1 MALNKYVSN
10 YRIYLEVI
18 WLVPKC
24 LDKKP
29 NFMKFHESDAGDRR
43 EGTSEACSDVN
54 SGVVTA
60 LRRGCSRGVEVE
72 SEAGG

>member
-10 YRIYLEVI
+10 YRIYLEMI

-29 NFMKFHESDAGDRR
+29 NFMRVMP
-43 EGTSEACSDVN
+43 GTGERVQ
-54 SGVVTA
+54 VKPA
-60 LRRGCSRGVEVE
+60 LM
-72 SEAGG
+72 